1 MSLLEYGDLPAAAS
15 NILDKP
21 RLIQQKQQQHL
32 QPTLQYLLLQGSS
45 SYNSKQ
51 EELEKDRAIS
61 NDTAGLNSTVRLVTN

>member
-1 MSLLEYGDLPAAAS
+1 MFLLDYGDLPAAAS

-21 RLIQQKQQQHL
+21 SMIQQQQHHL

-61 NDTAGLNSTVRLVTN
+61 NDTAGLNSTVRPVTN